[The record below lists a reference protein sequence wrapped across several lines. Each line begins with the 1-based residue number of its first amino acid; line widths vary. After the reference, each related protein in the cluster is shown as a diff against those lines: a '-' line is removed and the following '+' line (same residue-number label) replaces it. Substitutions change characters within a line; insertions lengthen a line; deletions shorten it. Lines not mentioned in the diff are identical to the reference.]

1 MHREGHL
8 GIGLLL
14 YSPIG
19 YLLMSSNQTIIFA
32 LGLVGMCLWSIVPD
46 IDMNLPIKHRG
57 PTHSFVAAAI
67 AGLMTSVLSVYL
79 VSTGISSSGTIIIKS
94 PILAYAAAASFGF
107 LIGGMGVISHLIG
120 DVITP
125 MGVQPWWPFSDRKHG
140 LGLVLAAN
148 EQANY
153 TLSILGSLSLAA
165 AITASVLI

>member
-19 YLLMSSNQTIIFA
+19 YLLISSNQTIIFA
-32 LGLVGMCLWSIVPD
+32 LGLVGMCFWSIIPD

-57 PTHSFVAAAI
+57 PTHSFVAAVI
-67 AGLMTSVLSVYL
+67 AGAITSIVSMYL
-79 VSTGISSSGTIIIKS
+79 VLIGISTSGAVVLNSS
-94 PILAYAAAASFGF
+94 ILAYAAAAVFGF
-107 LIGGMGVISHLIG
+107 LIGGLGVISHLIG

-125 MGVQPWWPFSDRKHG
+125 KGVRPWWPFSDRKHG
-140 LGLVLAAN
+140 HGLALAAN

-153 TLSILGSLSLAA
+153 TLSIIGALSLTT
-165 AITASVLI
+165 AITAPGLI